1 MDVVFVGIVSYS
13 LRDTA
18 PSIQSV
24 LLPFSKGKRLN
35 VGRNSI
41 LVANYVDDGARG
53 AWEDFTWGPDEFGE
67 WECDDLPD
75 KYP

>member
-1 MDVVFVGIVSYS
+1 MDMVFVGIVSYS

-35 VGRNSI
+35 VGRNTI
-41 LVANYVDDGARG
+41 LVANYVEDGAG
-53 AWEDFTWGPDEFGE
+53 GKWEAFTWSVDEYGE
-67 WECDDLPD
+67 WECDELPH
-75 KYP
+75 K